1 MLSLGL
7 SAWSMIDSQE
17 FTEAKLQ
24 PEVVTRFIP
33 ALLSLIVDDQVSYS
47 YNLPLFGA
55 TTLSI

>member
-47 YNLPLFGA
+47 KNLPLFGA